1 MWDREVSSIFATNVV
16 VLFKTG
22 GGSDPY
28 WYSIVTESDVRNGPL
43 KISYEVVKRS
53 VKRVTDY

>member
-1 MWDREVSSIFATNVV
+1 VSVPQMWLYCLKR
-16 VLFKTG
+16 G
-22 GGSDPY
+22 GGGLSDPCL
-28 WYSIVTESDVRNGPL
+28 YSIVTESDVRNGPL